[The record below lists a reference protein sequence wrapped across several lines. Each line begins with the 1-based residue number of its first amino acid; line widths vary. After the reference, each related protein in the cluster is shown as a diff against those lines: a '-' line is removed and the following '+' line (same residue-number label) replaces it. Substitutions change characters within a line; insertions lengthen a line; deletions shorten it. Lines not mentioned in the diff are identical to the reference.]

1 MLDREGSGYLDRLQL
16 RRILLKRGGMGEE
29 EIDDLMDSIGMDEEG
44 RISIV

>member
-1 MLDREGSGYLDRLQL
+1 MLDREGSGYLDRLRL

>member
-1 MLDREGSGYLDRLQL
+1 VLDREGSGYLDRLEL

-29 EIDDLMDSIGMDEEG
+29 EIDGLMDSIEMDEEG